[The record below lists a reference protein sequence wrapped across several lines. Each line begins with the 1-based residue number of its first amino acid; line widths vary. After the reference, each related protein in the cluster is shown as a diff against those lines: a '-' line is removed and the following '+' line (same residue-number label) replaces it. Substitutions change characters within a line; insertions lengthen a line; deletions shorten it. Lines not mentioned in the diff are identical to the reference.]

1 MLPALSGFTGMTGFT
16 GMPVV
21 NRTTAQA
28 AGRQLF
34 SAYDAVN
41 VSS

>member
-1 MLPALSGFTGMTGFT
+1 MLSGLSGFTGMTRFT

-28 AGRQLF
+28 AGRQPF